1 MLGLEVVKKRVKRP
15 HNPQEFIYLKIKKIS
30 RFILEKLSILK
41 EDSLIMGIYPNSLED
56 FKRWYPKLSIL
67 TLN

>member
-1 MLGLEVVKKRVKRP
+1 MLGLQVLKKRVKEA
-15 HNPQEFIYLKIKKIS
+15 PQTSEFIYSKIKKIF

-41 EDSLIMGIYPNSLED
+41 EDSLIMEIYPNSLED